1 MRQNGLVVSA
11 FAERVEATIRR
22 HDLIPHGGEITCLVS
37 GGVDSTCLWHVLGSL
52 GYRVSAVHVDHGLRG
67 AESVADAAFCAERM
81 GAEVIAPNATA
92 SQGSTEADLREL
104 RYRATAGHGL
114 RSTGHTASDQV
125 ETILYRLVS
134 SGNAKGIKPK
144 REDGVVRPLLEIWR
158 EDTVRYCE
166 EHGLDYRNDSS
177 NASTKR
183 GLIRDEILPLLRRLH
198 PGAERNLLALADER
212 PRLPRELE
220 RTLVELL
227 ASRDGTKSADLGG
240 GVRAVREYGEVRLE
254 GRVRFGPWR
263 IESSRPGLV
272 VRTRRPGDRLAGRS
286 KKVQDLFVDAK
297 VPRAARASWPLV
309 VSWRRRRRR
318 SRSRRC
324 TWLGRH
330 RARMERC
337 RAMIQTELEK
347 AVGEILIEGDA
358 IQARIG
364 ELGAEISADYAGR
377 DLLLV
382 GVLKGAVFF
391 MADLM
396 RELTVPC
403 EIDFMAISSYG
414 AATDSSG
421 VVRIL
426 KDLDINV
433 SGRDVLVVEDIIDSG
448 LTLSYLMRNLRA
460 RKPASLEVVTLLT
473 KPERREIDVPVR
485 YVGFEIP
492 NRFVIGYGLDFAER
506 YRNLPYVA
514 VLHADL
520 IPPAT

>member
-1 MRQNGLVVSA
+1 MVGAL
-11 FAERVEATIRR
+11 AERVKATFRR

-37 GGVDSTCLWHVLGSL
+37 GGADSTCLWHVLGSL
-52 GYRVSAVHVDHGLRG
+52 GYRVFAVHVDHGLRG
-67 AESVADAAFCAERM
+67 AESDADAAFCAERL
-81 GAEVIAPNATA
+81 GAEVIAPSAPA

-114 RSTGHTASDQV
+114 RATGHTASDQVETILYRLVSSGNAKGIKAKREDGVVRPLLQIWREDTVRYCEEHGLGYRVSAVHVDHGLRGAESDADAAFCAERMAAEVIAPSAPVPQGSTEAELRELRYGATAGRGLRATGHTASDQV

-144 REDGVVRPLLEIWR
+144 REDRVVRPLLEIWR
-158 EDTVRYCE
+158 EDTVHYCE

-309 VSWRRRRRR
+309 VS
-318 SRSRRC
+318 
-324 TWLGRH
+324 
-330 RARMERC
+330 
-337 RAMIQTELEK
+337 
-347 AVGEILIEGDA
+347 GD
-358 IQARIG
+358 
-364 ELGAEISADYAGR
+364 
-377 DLLLV
+377 
-382 GVLKGAVFF
+382 
-391 MADLM
+391 
-396 RELTVPC
+396 
-403 EIDFMAISSYG
+403 
-414 AATDSSG
+414 
-421 VVRIL
+421 
-426 KDLDINV
+426 
-433 SGRDVLVVEDIIDSG
+433 DV
-448 LTLSYLMRNLRA
+448 
-460 RKPASLEVVTLLT
+460 
-473 KPERREIDVPVR
+473 
-485 YVGFEIP
+485 
-492 NRFVIGYGLDFAER
+492 
-506 YRNLPYVA
+506 VA
-514 VLHADL
+514 VPGVAVAPGWEDTVR
-520 IPPAT
+520 AWKDAAQ